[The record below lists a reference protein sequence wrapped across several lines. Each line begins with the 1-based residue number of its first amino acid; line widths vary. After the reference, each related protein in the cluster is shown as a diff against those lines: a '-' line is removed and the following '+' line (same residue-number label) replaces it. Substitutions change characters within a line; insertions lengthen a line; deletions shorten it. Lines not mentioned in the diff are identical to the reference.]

1 VTSSDNFDPVPPRDE
16 DLMRYLDGEL
26 EEAQSAEIEQLLQ
39 QDEQAAGKLAAL
51 SLLGELLR
59 ESADR
64 QVGADGIAD
73 AVMAA
78 VEAEACESDGGS
90 CEDEV
95 GLAPVVPLP
104 LRPRD
109 KLPVSPANDNSRNIF
124 TLAAVAAAIAAGFF
138 LWGRADTGSELA
150 VTSTNP
156 PVATQPAQPAL
167 SLAALEPSQAAAPAV
182 PQPEPEEAGPGVEVA
197 SVDFGSLTGS
207 VFYVSGKSG
216 DDDRD
221 ATTTAVLWV
230 TDDAGED
237 Q

>member
-1 VTSSDNFDPVPPRDE
+1 M
-16 DLMRYLDGEL
+16 LYLDGEL
-26 EEAQSAEIEQLLQ
+26 EEALSAEVEQLLQ
-39 QDEQAAGKLAAL
+39 QDEQAGGKLAAL

-73 AVMAA
+73 AVMAS
-78 VEAEACESDGGS
+78 VEAEAGEGDDASGVD
-90 CEDEV
+90 DDD
-95 GLAPVVPLP
+95 LAPVLPLP
-104 LRPRD
+104 VRPRD
-109 KLPVSPANDNSRNIF
+109 KLPVSPAAPANDNSRSIF
-124 TLAAVAAAIAAGFF
+124 MLAAVAAAIAAGFF

-150 VTSTNP
+150 VTSANP
-156 PVATQPAQPAL
+156 PVATEPMQPAL
-167 SLAALEPSQAAAPAV
+167 SVAALEPSQAAPAA

-216 DDDRD
+216 DDNRD